1 MSTCQ
6 SSDCQKDI
14 YHIMNNIYLSTIN
27 NNNNMMVRK
36 YNTIQYHSSIQ
47 LLIRDYIFIYS
58 R

>member
-1 MSTCQ
+1 MFTCQ

-14 YHIMNNIYLSTIN
+14 YHIMNNIYLFTIN